1 VAAFGSGKL
10 SDPVVIGAVLPFDI
24 EALRQTLTMCLPAE
38 QHLPEIQA
46 REDQLQTLLPI
57 GCDVEQMVKR

>member
-1 VAAFGSGKL
+1 M
-10 SDPVVIGAVLPFDI
+10 GAVLPFDI

-57 GCDVEQMVKR
+57 SCGVEQMVQR